1 MCGPFLL
8 DEAALDLDVAPLRG
22 PARTYVYGAVLRD
35 ISAQSLAPQG
45 NTASSSSV
53 SRIYMSQARHAAV
66 PRRAQVVVA
75 VRLDQVVR
83 RDRVVDL
90 DPDVE
95 PPGRRVRRP
104 RARVADDP
112 FIAAA
117 VDGARALDDVAGHPA
132 AVVVADHDLV
142 LPTKKLGREARAVDV
157 QTRAAVRAA
166 PVRRDAV
173 DLARLLGVLD
183 ERVLEVE
190 HVLEA
195 AALVVILEAAA
206 AGAGLPHVRDDLR
219 RGHAGGVVRAPS
231 PGNGDRRR
239 PLLRPRRELV
249 RRRQVCHSGILGQ
262 PRPCHGPGQQQGWQD
277 AETWHDWACYLRR
290 HHLHRVGS
298 GCGADAWF

>member
-8 DEAALDLDVAPLRG
+8 DEAALYLYIAALRG
-22 PARTYVYGAVLRD
+22 SSGTYINRSILGHV
-35 ISAQSLAPQG
+35 SAQSLAPQG

-53 SRIYMSQARHAAV
+53 SRIYMSQARHADV
-66 PRRAQVVVA
+66 PRRAQEVVA

-83 RDRVVDL
+83 ANRVVDL

-104 RARVADDP
+104 RARVADDALV
-112 FIAAA
+112 AAA

-157 QTRAAVRAA
+157 QARAAVRAA
-166 PVRRDAV
+166 PIRRDAV

-206 AGAGLPHVRDDLR
+206 TTRLPHVRDDLR
-219 RGHAGGVVRAPS
+219 RGHAFRVVRAPS
-231 PGNGDRRR
+231 SRNSDGRR

-262 PRPCHGPGQQQGWQD
+262 PRPCHGPGQQQGWED
-277 AETWHDWACYLRR
+277 FETRHAFTFSLCLR
-290 HHLHRVGS
+290 HFHRVGV
-298 GCGADAWF
+298 GYGADAWY